1 MKHVKHMNESTKRTE
16 EMRRSMSNKAGYA
29 SGGRVKSYP
38 EMEYG
43 SLSGLG
49 RLEKKNSYG
58 KNAKKK

>member
-1 MKHVKHMNESTKRTE
+1 MKGIKHVGESEKRTA
-16 EMRRSMSNKAGYA
+16 EMRSKMSNKSGYA

-38 EMEYG
+38 EIEYG

-49 RLEKKNSYG
+49 RLEKKDAYG